1 MVGEGDG
8 ADAREDEVLR
18 DLVGKGFDRYEED
31 VRIAY
36 PGLSAGTWVVVAV
49 CAPVLGF
56 EAPEANLSVVEGDLV
71 WRMVSNRCD
80 SIQRLETVPAE
91 TVSACAMAATTSPA
105 ASGAGRVPVPVPASS
120 PLAAGAGGSAGLGG
134 IGSAMIDAINSTKT
148 IAEKTG
154 AGGVLED
161 GAKLP
166 GPGKGDRGGE
176 RERRAACA
184 HGPMWGARVRPAPA
198 RLCHKRSLTDDPP
211 PLPLLRQTPTP
222 QPTANAHEENSMP
235 RTQPNSPSPPP
246 APASFP
252 FATGGFDFPQA
263 SASPPPPRSRPS
275 PRARVNQ
282 LTEFLNQH
290 YQHVNNEDD
299 APAQRRPQTSRDIG
313 PRRRSSQRNAR
324 LPHHAEREPES
335 VNGRPA
341 GTPSERYLR
350 GGIARIRDIRSVI
363 EDPATDVLD
372 SLSDLPR
379 NPFRRDRSASLGDID
394 GRHQTKRRKYN
405 HTPYRS
411 EHDGFKYGYKGQVVR
426 GRLRM
431 EVVSCDGGEYDRDS
445 SLYKVQNVLSNDKSV
460 YCSQSGRCNL
470 LLKHIGD
477 TPFCLEKMVIRAP
490 DRGFTAP
497 VQEGMIFVS
506 MSPDKLIS
514 GTSAYEIEYNTKD
527 FSSSSMSDVRLSS
540 PLSPTPSPP
549 RGRESEF
556 LSFEEAL
563 RDEALEE
570 SFGEEAARRQAT
582 VDRIDR
588 IERMRLRTRGP
599 PFEAARNQFASQP
612 SAAADDTSPNEC
624 PYHIEEGDSSAA
636 GISAPTPPPFT
647 TTTESEPED
656 AEGSDDMPSAAI
668 MADRLR
674 RESRYRSEGEDDD
687 DRDDLIQH
695 PLAALRRAEPLTA
708 QPFLEGPISLQN
720 HHERAQ
726 RWRALR
732 NPIGPIRATRLRT
745 PSRIEPKRERHGR
758 DDEVIQPSARF
769 FIQRHRNK
777 ITVKFHPAMYVF
789 FPNSIHVSLA
799 NGYLDR
805 ESTSS

>member
-1 MVGEGDG
+1 
-8 ADAREDEVLR
+8 
-18 DLVGKGFDRYEED
+18 
-31 VRIAY
+31 
-36 PGLSAGTWVVVAV
+36 
-49 CAPVLGF
+49 
-56 EAPEANLSVVEGDLV
+56 
-71 WRMVSNRCD
+71 
-80 SIQRLETVPAE
+80 
-91 TVSACAMAATTSPA
+91 
-105 ASGAGRVPVPVPASS
+105 
-120 PLAAGAGGSAGLGG
+120 
-134 IGSAMIDAINSTKT
+134 
-148 IAEKTG
+148 
-154 AGGVLED
+154 
-161 GAKLP
+161 
-166 GPGKGDRGGE
+166 
-176 RERRAACA
+176 
-184 HGPMWGARVRPAPA
+184 
-198 RLCHKRSLTDDPP
+198 
-211 PLPLLRQTPTP
+211 
-222 QPTANAHEENSMP
+222 MP

-246 APASFP
+246 PPANLP

-263 SASPPPPRSRPS
+263 SASPPPPPPRSRPS

-290 YQHVNNEDD
+290 YQHVTNDDD
-299 APAQRRPQTSRDIG
+299 ASAQRRPQTSRDIG
-313 PRRRSSQRNAR
+313 PRRRSIQRNAR
-324 LPHHAEREPES
+324 LPNHAEREPES

-341 GTPSERYLR
+341 GSTLSERYLR
-350 GGIARIRDIRSVI
+350 GGIGRIRDIRSVI

-394 GRHQTKRRKYN
+394 GRQQTKRRKYN
-405 HTPYRS
+405 HTPSRP
-411 EHDGFKYGYKGQVVR
+411 EHDGFKYGDKGQVVR

-527 FSSSSMSDVRLSS
+527 FGSSSMSDVRLSS

-549 RGRESEF
+549 RAREGDF
-556 LSFEEAL
+556 LTFEEAL
-563 RDEALEE
+563 RDEAIGEALTE
-570 SFGEEAARRQAT
+570 EEAWERTRQA
-582 VDRIDR
+582 VFYR
-588 IERMRLRTRGP
+588 IEQMRLRSRNHQSFTGS
-599 PFEAARNQFASQP
+599 RNQFASQP
-612 SAAADDTSPNEC
+612 SAAADDTNMNEC
-624 PYHIEEGDSSAA
+624 PYHIDEGDSSAA
-636 GISAPTPPPFT
+636 GMTAPTPPPFT

-656 AEGSDDMPSAAI
+656 AEGSEDMPSAAI

-695 PLAALRRAEPLTA
+695 PLAALRRAEPLTS
-708 QPFLEGPISLQN
+708 QPFLEGPISLQT

-745 PSRIEPKRERHGR
+745 PSRIEPKPERHGH
-758 DDEVIQPSARF
+758 DEDVIQPSARF
-769 FIQRHRNK
+769 FIQRHRSK
-777 ITVKFHPAMYVF
+777 ITVKFHPAM
-789 FPNSIHVSLA
+789 
-799 NGYLDR
+799 
-805 ESTSS
+805 